1 MLRPLDIVVIVVY
14 LAAIAAFGIY
24 MGGKQSNTKD
34 YYLGARNLPWWAV
47 CLSVVATESSA
58 LTVISVPAIAYLGS
72 FTFLQLAIGYFVGRI
87 LVAFVLLPRYFAG
100 NLTTAYTFL
109 GQRFGGGMQG
119 ATGVTFLV
127 TRLLADGVRLFAT
140 AIPINVILAGY
151 GISASYWQIILVV
164 AIVTVIYTYIGGI
177 TSVVW
182 VDTVQMGL
190 YFVGGLIAIAFLV
203 GGVPDG
209 FFAQATEAGKTQL
222 FNFTS
227 NPLTNPYS
235 IFTAVIGGAFLGMAS
250 HGADQL
256 IVQRLLACRSQADGQ
271 KAVIG
276 SAVVVGIQF
285 AIFLVVGLLLW
296 GYYNAQ
302 SPEALGLTRGDEVF
316 PLFIIEGL
324 PAGLSG
330 LLLIGIV
337 SAAMSTL
344 SSSLNSLSSSTM
356 VDLYER
362 FARQSLSD
370 VAGLRLARIFTL
382 VWAGVFVIFA
392 NLFENQ
398 DNPVVE
404 LGLGI
409 AGLTYGALLGAFLF
423 GLIFRRARQTDAL
436 IAFGV
441 TVVAMIFVI
450 FGTPIAYPLYTVIGV
465 VVTMAVGGLLSLR
478 HSGPDPSAELQTEDQ
493 SADQS
498 TDQPEP
504 RVR

>member
-1 MLRPLDIVVIVVY
+1 MLVY
-14 LAAIAAFGIY
+14 LAVIAAFGIY
-24 MGGKQSNTKD
+24 MSGKQSNTKD
-34 YYLGARNLPWWAV
+34 YYLGDRNLPWWAV

-72 FTFLQLAIGYFVGRI
+72 FTFLQLALGYFVGRI
-87 LVAFVLLPRYFAG
+87 LVAFVLLPRYYQG
-100 NLTTAYTFL
+100 ELTTAYTFL
-109 GQRFGGGMQG
+109 GQRFGGWMQTT
-119 ATGVTFLV
+119 TGVTFLI

-140 AIPINVILAGY
+140 AIPIKVILDGY
-151 GISASYWQIILVV
+151 GMNVSYWQIITVV

-177 TSVVW
+177 RSVVW

-190 YFVGGLIAIAFLV
+190 YFAGGLIAIAFLA
-203 GGVPDG
+203 GGLPEG

-222 FNFTS
+222 FDLAS

-235 IFTAVIGGAFLGMAS
+235 LFTAVVGGAMLGMAS
-250 HGADQL
+250 HGADQ
-256 IVQRLLACRSQADGQ
+256 IVVQRLLACRTLADGQ

-285 AIFLVVGLLLW
+285 AVFLVVGLLLW

-302 SPEALGLTRGDEVF
+302 DPEGLGLTRADEVF

-330 LLLIGIV
+330 LLLVGIV

-344 SSSLNSLSSSTM
+344 SSSLNALSSSTL

-362 FARQSLSD
+362 FSGRSLSD
-370 VAGLRLARIFTL
+370 EAGLRLARIFTL
-382 VWAGVFVIFA
+382 VWAGVFIIFA
-392 NLFENQ
+392 NLFENT

-409 AGLTYGALLGAFLF
+409 AGLTYGALLGAFLL
-423 GLIFRRARQTDAL
+423 GLLVRRARQSDAI

-441 TVVAMIFVI
+441 TILTMIYVVFW
-450 FGTPIAYPLYTVIGV
+450 TPLAFPLYTVIGV
-465 VVTMAVGGLLSLR
+465 VVTLVVGGLLSLR
-478 HSGPDPSAELQTEDQ
+478 HSGPDPNAGPTGSQPEDQ
-493 SADQS
+493 S
-498 TDQPEP
+498 
-504 RVR
+504 